1 MTTPG
6 RAWRLIGLS
15 GLLLLLVCG
24 LILAALPSAADA
36 DAVVSARLTLVRRLG
51 LASVLAAA
59 GTLFA
64 AAVFHLVQRRA
75 VLELAR
81 RVRAVSQRWGTEAPA
96 HAGDAFIHLSAAVE
110 ALGHGF
116 AAQLE
121 RLERQRHLLAALLDG
136 LQEGVVVARDDGR
149 IALINPAALRLL
161 GLESRARQSALLG
174 QPLEAV
180 IADHTLQQLL
190 HPPAGAA
197 EPSGAQRV
205 DIETGGA
212 TTYLLARA
220 STVVWI
226 DPDVRG
232 AGPVRSRAVVLSDV
246 SELQRLLA
254 IRTDFAANASHELR
268 TPLATIR
275 AAVEAALSL
284 DLAVDAD
291 AARGFLDKLDR
302 HTQRLERLVEDLLD
316 LSRIEGRAA
325 RFTPE
330 PLDAARLAS
339 DLDASFAE
347 RVAAR
352 RLQWSAACTPPT
364 ATLYANAYL
373 LNLALGNLLDNA
385 VKFTEPGGWVALDI
399 AVRPDAATIVV
410 SDTGCGIPPEEQ
422 ERVFERFYQVER
434 ARSGAERGTGLGLSI
449 VRHAVAALGGTVRME
464 SEVGRGTRVTVVI
477 PQAGA

>member
-1 MTTPG
+1 
-6 RAWRLIGLS
+6 
-15 GLLLLLVCG
+15 
-24 LILAALPSAADA
+24 
-36 DAVVSARLTLVRRLG
+36 
-51 LASVLAAA
+51 
-59 GTLFA
+59 
-64 AAVFHLVQRRA
+64 
-75 VLELAR
+75 
-81 RVRAVSQRWGTEAPA
+81 
-96 HAGDAFIHLSAAVE
+96 
-110 ALGHGF
+110 
-116 AAQLE
+116 
-121 RLERQRHLLAALLDG
+121 

>member
-1 MTTPG
+1 M
-6 RAWRLIGLS
+6 
-15 GLLLLLVCG
+15 LLVLGCG
-24 LILAALPSAADA
+24 LVLAALPPAAESVA
-36 DAVVSARLTLVRRLG
+36 AVNTRLALARRLG
-51 LASVLAAA
+51 LASVVAAA
-59 GTLFA
+59 GTIFA

-81 RVRAVSQRWGTEAPA
+81 RVRAVSQRWGAEAPA
-96 HAGDAFIHLSAAVE
+96 HAGDAFVHLSAAVD
-110 ALGHGF
+110 ALGQGF
-116 AAQLE
+116 TVQLE

-149 IALINPAALRLL
+149 IVLINPAALRLL
-161 GLESRARQSALLG
+161 RLESRARQSALLG
-174 QPLEAV
+174 QPLETV

-190 HPPAGAA
+190 HAPAGAP
-197 EPSGAQRV
+197 EPTGAQRV

-212 TTYLLARA
+212 TTHLLARG

-232 AGPVRSRAVVLSDV
+232 AGPVRSRAVVLADV
-246 SELQRLLA
+246 SDLQRLLQV
-254 IRTDFAANASHELR
+254 RTDFVANASHELR
-268 TPLATIR
+268 TPLTTIR
-275 AAVEAALSL
+275 AAVEAVLSL
-284 DLAVDAD
+284 DLVVDAD
-291 AARGFLDKLDR
+291 TARGFLDKLDR

-325 RFTPE
+325 RFAPE
-330 PLDAARLAS
+330 RLDAARLLA

-352 RLQWSAACTPPT
+352 RLQWSAACTPPA
-364 ATLYANAYL
+364 ATVHVNAYL

-385 VKFTEPGGWVALDI
+385 VKFTEPGGRISLEVD
-399 AVRPDAATIVV
+399 VQPDAATFVI
-410 SDTGCGIPPEEQ
+410 SDTGCGIPSEDQ

-449 VRHAVAALGGTVRME
+449 VRHAVAALGGTVRLE
-464 SEVGRGTRVTVVI
+464 SEVGRGTRVLVVI
-477 PQAGA
+477 PQAAAQP